1 VVPYYSAALDS
12 WSFPFSKLRIHPDG
26 GQPGTAGCIGIIS
39 DVAACR
45 DHLKEMLSDKG
56 ATRTLVVARSPDSQL
71 TSLALSLLKTV
82 VAN

>member
-1 VVPYYSAALDS
+1 
-12 WSFPFSKLRIHPDG
+12 
-26 GQPGTAGCIGIIS
+26 
-39 DVAACR
+39 VAACR